1 MTEKSSGGI
10 LEYRNGLLVLSGFS
24 GRVPQY
30 FVRDERIQA
39 YSSPAFRYSEAVS
52 ELEGVDD
59 RVFPEREKIELSDVE
74 GLRSYQKEAVRQWAS
89 NSSRGIVVLPTAAG
103 KTHIGLAAISRLKC
117 PTLVVA
123 PTIELVRQWRERIS
137 RMFSVEVGM
146 LGGGEKEIQP
156 LTVSTYDSAYL
167 MAEKLGNR
175 FRFLLVDEVHH
186 LASEQF
192 MQIATMFAS
201 PYRLGLTA
209 TLERTDRLHESLQL
223 PMGGKLFEMG
233 YEELSDYLADY
244 RIVRIPVDL
253 SIEEQIEYDENRRK
267 FLSYLRKH
275 RFAMRGPWDFE
286 RFIMSSWTPEGREA
300 LVAWRRARE
309 IAFSSRTKIE
319 NVRYVLSRH
328 PGEKVLIFSEDTD
341 TAYLLS
347 REFLFPAITYL
358 TPAKERK
365 EYLDM
370 FRSGEVRA
378 LSASRVL
385 DEGIDV
391 PDASVAIVIS
401 GSGSSRQFRQ
411 RLGRV
416 LRPSQ
421 GKKSVLY
428 EIVAKGTSEFRTS
441 ARRRKGVPDRTSVS
455 TEG

>member
-1 MTEKSSGGI
+1 
-10 LEYRNGLLVLSGFS
+10 
-24 GRVPQY
+24 
-30 FVRDERIQA
+30 
-39 YSSPAFRYSEAVS
+39 
-52 ELEGVDD
+52 
-59 RVFPEREKIELSDVE
+59 
-74 GLRSYQKEAVRQWAS
+74 
-89 NSSRGIVVLPTAAG
+89 
-103 KTHIGLAAISRLKC
+103 
-117 PTLVVA
+117 
-123 PTIELVRQWRERIS
+123 
-137 RMFSVEVGM
+137 
-146 LGGGEKEIQP
+146 
-156 LTVSTYDSAYL
+156 
-167 MAEKLGNR
+167 
-175 FRFLLVDEVHH
+175 
-186 LASEQF
+186 
-192 MQIATMFAS
+192 
-201 PYRLGLTA
+201 
-209 TLERTDRLHESLQL
+209 
-223 PMGGKLFEMG
+223 
-233 YEELSDYLADY
+233 
-244 RIVRIPVDL
+244 
-253 SIEEQIEYDENRRK
+253 
-267 FLSYLRKH
+267 
-275 RFAMRGPWDFE
+275 FE